1 MKQKN
6 ELTSTYKDYEKEV
19 QSLNRK
25 LENLNQY
32 LGQTHPDFTSE
43 QSRKRIIASC
53 SLLMFNACIILN
65 LLLQILRRDYGK
77 Y

>member
-6 ELTSTYKDYEKEV
+6 ELTSTYKKCEKEV

-32 LGQTHPDFTSE
+32 LGQTQAEPTHKQPTKISVYNE
-43 QSRKRIIASC
+43 IGS
-53 SLLMFNACIILN
+53 
-65 LLLQILRRDYGK
+65 
-77 Y
+77 

>member
-6 ELTSTYKDYEKEV
+6 ELTSTYKNCEKEV

-32 LGQTHPDFTSE
+32 LGQTQPDFTSE
-43 QSRKRIIASC
+43 QSRKKD
-53 SLLMFNACIILN
+53 NPIL
-65 LLLQILRRDYGK
+65 
-77 Y
+77 

>member
-6 ELTSTYKDYEKEV
+6 ELTSTYKKCEKEV

-32 LGQTHPDFTSE
+32 LGQTQPDPVQAQQTKN
-43 QSRKRIIASC
+43 RNH
-53 SLLMFNACIILN
+53 SL
-65 LLLQILRRDYGK
+65 
-77 Y
+77 

>member
-6 ELTSTYKDYEKEV
+6 ELSSTYKKCEKEV

-32 LGQTHPDFTSE
+32 IGQTQAEPAHKQPTKISAYNE
-43 QSRKRIIASC
+43 IGS
-53 SLLMFNACIILN
+53 
-65 LLLQILRRDYGK
+65 
-77 Y
+77 